1 MEQSKLDCMT
11 MNNSSLLHRKLLLF
25 FACLTGQC
33 CAFNSILLGQR
44 NDRPERFIPQSHHS
58 HVGNDMSDDD
68 FRIGYVAD
76 VEGHWDYFLEYVQ
89 RSKVLDWEEHDSHNN
104 NLSSITGITFQRLK
118 LRPNTHFIYG
128 GDSVD
133 KGPGDIRLCRA
144 LVGLKK
150 RYPDRVHLLVGNRDL
165 NKLRFA
171 SELSDEDMS
180 RPMEDIKRPFW
191 DPNAKS
197 YKEHLEEILQTHSA
211 ATNDDYTLDHFN
223 TKAERLRWML
233 KHTLGCP
240 DTFEFRREEI
250 SIFKDVYGCYPPHS
264 ETHESSPVHTDVSR
278 TNDVSSDTTK
288 VTDEDVVNSFDYEI
302 NHPEGSLCQYLH
314 HASIAAII
322 GNTIFVH
329 GAIDRLTM
337 RFVPS
342 KHSKFELPTSPPP
355 TFSEPSIETKDGKM
369 IDNVHEWVQS
379 LNEYLHDGLKDFE
392 SRPHWNEDRTS
403 RGGEALLAIQNR
415 PSMWGRSVVCNS
427 YADGGVVAT
436 DHAEEQRRQALR
448 VAEEELNPLAFE
460 GIASNVF
467 DQEPADWLLAH
478 GIKRIVVGHKPT
490 GDCPAVLSSAYTGV
504 EVCSVD
510 TSFARRRDI
519 STGEKSNRFGVNRGD
534 AIALVEIAGSDH
546 HNNCLEISGTL
557 ADGTEY
563 SNTHPHI
570 GNNNDTVTG
579 DSILGKRTLDGWWIK
594 ASVSPGRYHLC
605 KGNGRTVEYDTR
617 SEEDLVLHQL
627 SKTIISEQRL

>member
-1 MEQSKLDCMT
+1 MKSTLHDIVKLIL
-11 MNNSSLLHRKLLLF
+11 S
-25 FACLTGQC
+25 FACVTGKC
-33 CAFNSILLGQR
+33 CAFHSIVLGHHQNNRTQR
-44 NDRPERFIPQSHHS
+44 HRTLQSLIE
-58 HVGNDMSDDD
+58 NNMPDDNN

-89 RSKVLDWEEHDSHNN
+89 RSNVLYWEEHEGHNTNISTTTTN
-104 NLSSITGITFQRLK
+104 NYGITFQRLK
-118 LRPNTHFIYG
+118 LRPNTHFVYG

-144 LVGLKK
+144 LVDLKK
-150 RYPDRVHLLVGNRDL
+150 QYPDHVHLLVGNRDL
-165 NKLRFA
+165 NKIRFS
-171 SELSDEDMS
+171 SELSDDDME
-180 RPMEDIKRPFW
+180 RPIEDIKRPFW
-191 DPNAKS
+191 DSNAKS
-197 YKEHLEEILQTHSA
+197 YKEHLEEVKQTHA
-211 ATNDDYTLDHFN
+211 ATKSDCTLDDLN
-223 TKAERLRWML
+223 TKTERLRWML

-250 SIFKDVYGCYPPHS
+250 AYLDKIYGSYPPTC
-264 ETHESSPVHTDVSR
+264 ETHESSPVPTVLHR
-278 TNDVSSDTTK
+278 TNDVDVDTTK
-288 VTDEDVVNSFDYEI
+288 VTDEDVVESFNYEI
-302 NHPEGSLCQYLH
+302 NHSEGSLRQYLH
-314 HASIAAII
+314 HASIASII

-342 KHSKFELPTSPPP
+342 KYSKFDLPTSPPP
-355 TFSEPSIETKDGKM
+355 SFAEPSIDIADGMM
-369 IDNVHEWVQS
+369 IDDVHEWVQS

-392 SRPHWNEDRTS
+392 SRPHWNEERTS

-436 DHAEEQRRQALR
+436 DDAEEQRKQALR

-460 GIASNVF
+460 GVASNVF
-467 DQEPADWLLAH
+467 DQAPADWLLAH

-534 AIALVEIAGSDH
+534 AIALVEIAGSDC
-546 HNNCLEISGTL
+546 NYNRLEISGTL

-570 GNNNDTVTG
+570 GINEDAITG
-579 DSILGKRTLDGWWIK
+579 DSILGKKTVDGWWVK
-594 ASVSPGRYHLC
+594 ASVSDSYHLC
-605 KGNGRTVEYDTR
+605 RGKGRTVEYDTR
-617 SEEDLVLHQL
+617 SEEDVFVCHQL
-627 SKTIISEQRL
+627 LKR

>member
-1 MEQSKLDCMT
+1 MMKIICQSIQLF
-11 MNNSSLLHRKLLLF
+11 LLLVVPF
-25 FACLTGQC
+25 VIVTCFA
-33 CAFNSILLGQR
+33 FHSIR
-44 NDRPERFIPQSHHS
+44 VKQSNCRLQS
-58 HVGNDMSDDD
+58 FKARSQIQSNMSETSSDN

-76 VEGHWDYFLEYVQ
+76 VEGHWNYFLEYVQ
-89 RSKVLDWEEHDSHNN
+89 RSNVLDWEEHEDHNN
-104 NLSSITGITFQRLK
+104 NLAKNDFGITFQRLK
-118 LRPNTHFIYG
+118 LRPNTYFVYG

-165 NKLRFA
+165 NKLRFS
-171 SELSDEDMS
+171 SELSDEDMN
-180 RPMEDIKRPFW
+180 RPIEVIERPFW
-191 DPNAKS
+191 DPKANS
-197 YKEHLEEILQTHSA
+197 YKEHLEELA
-211 ATNDDYTLDHFN
+211 ANGDDHLEHFN

-240 DTFEFRREEI
+240 DTFEFRREEMFYLTKI
-250 SIFKDVYGCYPPHS
+250 YGCYPPSSESHS
-264 ETHESSPVHTDVSR
+264 SIPVSDDISR
-278 TNDVSSDTTK
+278 ACVVNGNTAQ

-302 NHPEGSLCQYLH
+302 NHPEGSLREYLH
-314 HASIAAII
+314 YASIAAII

-342 KHSKFELPTSPPP
+342 KDSKFDLPKLPPP
-355 TFSEPSIETKDGKM
+355 SFSNPSLEILDGTMIED
-369 IDNVHEWVQS
+369 VHEWVQA

-392 SRPHWNEDRTS
+392 TRPKWNEERTT

-415 PSMWGRSVVCNS
+415 PSMWGRSIVCNS

-436 DHAEEQRRQALR
+436 DDAEEQRQQALR
-448 VAEEELNPLAFE
+448 KAEQDLNPLAFE

-467 DQEPADWLLAH
+467 DPVPADWLQKY

-519 STGEKSNRFGVNRGD
+519 STDEDSNRFGVNRGD
-534 AIALVEIAGSDH
+534 AIALVEIAGTDG
-546 HNNCLEISGTL
+546 HNNRLEISGTL

-563 SNTHPHI
+563 SNAHPHI
-570 GNNNDTVTG
+570 GSNSNEEEMV
-579 DSILGKRTLDGWWIK
+579 DSILGKRTADGWWVK
-594 ASVSPGRYHLC
+594 ASVSPGSYHLC
-605 KGNGRTVEYDTR
+605 RGSGRNVEYEVR
-617 SEEDLVLHQL
+617 GEDSIVVCNELLEAIASV
-627 SKTIISEQRL
+627 

>member
-1 MEQSKLDCMT
+1 MPDD
-11 MNNSSLLHRKLLLF
+11 NN
-25 FACLTGQC
+25 
-33 CAFNSILLGQR
+33 
-44 NDRPERFIPQSHHS
+44 
-58 HVGNDMSDDD
+58 

-89 RSKVLDWEEHDSHNN
+89 RSNVLYWEEHEGHNTNISTTTTN
-104 NLSSITGITFQRLK
+104 NYGITFQRLK
-118 LRPNTHFIYG
+118 LRPNTHFVYG

-144 LVGLKK
+144 LVDLKK
-150 RYPDRVHLLVGNRDL
+150 QYPDHVHLLVGNRDL
-165 NKLRFA
+165 NKIRFS
-171 SELSDEDMS
+171 SELSDDDME
-180 RPMEDIKRPFW
+180 RPIEDIKRPFW
-191 DPNAKS
+191 DSNAKS
-197 YKEHLEEILQTHSA
+197 YKEHLEEVKQTHA
-211 ATNDDYTLDHFN
+211 ATKSDCTLDDLN
-223 TKAERLRWML
+223 TKTERLRWML

-250 SIFKDVYGCYPPHS
+250 AYLDKIYGSYPPTC
-264 ETHESSPVHTDVSR
+264 ETHESSPVPTVLHR
-278 TNDVSSDTTK
+278 TNDVDVDTTK
-288 VTDEDVVNSFDYEI
+288 VTDEDVVESFNYEI
-302 NHPEGSLCQYLH
+302 NHSEGSLRQYLH
-314 HASIAAII
+314 HASIASII

-342 KHSKFELPTSPPP
+342 KYSKFDLPTSPPP
-355 TFSEPSIETKDGKM
+355 SFAEPSIDIADGMM
-369 IDNVHEWVQS
+369 IDDVHEWVQS

-392 SRPHWNEDRTS
+392 SRPHWNEERTS

-436 DHAEEQRRQALR
+436 DDAEEQRKQALR

-460 GIASNVF
+460 GVASNVF
-467 DQEPADWLLAH
+467 DQAPADWLLAH

-534 AIALVEIAGSDH
+534 AIALVEIAGSDC
-546 HNNCLEISGTL
+546 NYNRLEVSGTL

-570 GNNNDTVTG
+570 GINEDAITG
-579 DSILGKRTLDGWWIK
+579 DSILGKKTVDGWWVK
-594 ASVSPGRYHLC
+594 ASVSDSYHLC
-605 KGNGRTVEYDTR
+605 RGKGRTVEYDTR
-617 SEEDLVLHQL
+617 SEEDVFVCHQL
-627 SKTIISEQRL
+627 LKR

>member
-1 MEQSKLDCMT
+1 M
-11 MNNSSLLHRKLLLF
+11 
-25 FACLTGQC
+25 
-33 CAFNSILLGQR
+33 
-44 NDRPERFIPQSHHS
+44 P
-58 HVGNDMSDDD
+58 DDN

-76 VEGHWDYFLEYVQ
+76 VEGHWEYFLEYVE
-89 RSKVLDWEEHDSHNN
+89 RSKVLDWEEHDSHNKY
-104 NLSSITGITFQRLK
+104 LSSTANGIALQRLN

-165 NKLRFA
+165 NKLRFS
-171 SELSDEDMS
+171 SELSDEDMC
-180 RPMEDIKRPFW
+180 RPIDHIKRPFW
-191 DPNAKS
+191 DRKAKS
-197 YKEHLEEILQTHSA
+197 YEEHLEEILRTHA
-211 ATNDDYTLDHFN
+211 ATNGDYTLDHFN

-250 SIFKDVYGCYPPHS
+250 SFLHKVYGCYPPNS
-264 ETHESSPVHTDVSR
+264 ETHESSPVHTDISR
-278 TNDVSSDTTK
+278 TNNDVNADTTN

-302 NHPEGSLCQYLH
+302 NHTEGSLRQYLH

-337 RFVPS
+337 CFVPS
-342 KHSKFELPTSPPP
+342 RNSKFELPTSSPPS
-355 TFSEPSIETKDGKM
+355 FSEPSTNISDGTM
-369 IDNVHEWVQS
+369 IDDAHEWVES
-379 LNEYLHDGLKDFE
+379 LNEFLHDGLNDFE
-392 SRPHWNEDRTS
+392 SRPHWNEERTS

-436 DHAEEQRRQALR
+436 DDAEEQRKQALR
-448 VAEEELNPLAFE
+448 VAEEESNPLAFE
-460 GIASNVF
+460 GVASNVF
-467 DQEPADWLLAH
+467 DQAPADWLLTH

-519 STGEKSNRFGVNRGD
+519 STDEKSNRFGVNRGD
-534 AIALVEIAGSDH
+534 AMAVVEIAGSDC
-546 HNNCLEISGTL
+546 HNNCLEVSGTL

-570 GNNNDTVTG
+570 GNNKDSTTSG
-579 DSILGKRTLDGWWIK
+579 DSILGKRTVDGWWIK
-594 ASVSPGRYHLC
+594 ASISPGQYHLC
-605 KGNGRTVEYDTR
+605 RGYGRTVEYNTR
-617 SEEDLVLHQL
+617 SEEDVVVCHQL
-627 SKTIISEQRL
+627 SKTIMSE

>member
-1 MEQSKLDCMT
+1 MP
-11 MNNSSLLHRKLLLF
+11 
-25 FACLTGQC
+25 
-33 CAFNSILLGQR
+33 
-44 NDRPERFIPQSHHS
+44 NDD
-58 HVGNDMSDDD
+58 N

-89 RSKVLDWEEHDSHNN
+89 RSNVLFWEEHEDHNN
-104 NLSSITGITFQRLK
+104 NLSSSATNSFGITFKRLK
-118 LRPNTHFIYG
+118 LRPNTYFVYG

-144 LVGLKK
+144 LVDLKK
-150 RYPDRVHLLVGNRDL
+150 NYPDRVHLLVGNRDL
-165 NKLRFA
+165 NKIRFS
-171 SELSDEDMS
+171 SELSDEDMK
-180 RPMEDIKRPFW
+180 RPIEDIKRPFW

-197 YKEHLEEILQTHSA
+197 YKEHLEELKESHV
-211 ATNDDYTLDHFN
+211 ATDSYTLDDLN

-250 SIFKDVYGCYPPHS
+250 AYLEKIYGSYPPTGD
-264 ETHESSPVHTDVSR
+264 THESSPVPTTVIYH
-278 TNDVSSDTTK
+278 TNDVDVDTTK
-288 VTDEDVVNSFDYEI
+288 VTDEDVVNSFDHEI
-302 NHPEGSLCQYLH
+302 NHPEGSLRQYLH
-314 HASIAAII
+314 HASIACIL

-342 KHSKFELPTSPPP
+342 KQSIFDLPKSPPP
-355 TFSEPSIETKDGKM
+355 SFAEPSTDITDGIM
-369 IDNVHEWVQS
+369 IDNVHEWVHS
-379 LNEYLHDGLKDFE
+379 LNEYLRDGLKDFE
-392 SRPHWNEDRTS
+392 SRPHWNEERTS

-436 DHAEEQRRQALR
+436 EDAEEQRKQALR

-519 STGEKSNRFGVNRGD
+519 STGEKSNRFGANRGD
-534 AIALVEIAGSDH
+534 AISLVEIAGSDC
-546 HNNCLEISGTL
+546 NYNRLEISGML

-563 SNTHPHI
+563 SSTYPHI
-570 GNNNDTVTG
+570 GSNEDSESG
-579 DSILGKRTLDGWWIK
+579 GSILGKKTVDGWWVK
-594 ASVSPGRYHLC
+594 AVASDKYHLC
-605 KGNGRTVEYDTR
+605 RGKGRTVEYDTR
-617 SEEDLVLHQL
+617 SEEDVVICRQL
-627 SKTIISEQRL
+627 LMR

>member
-1 MEQSKLDCMT
+1 MKST
-11 MNNSSLLHRKLLLF
+11 FNAIKLLLF
-25 FACLTGQC
+25 FSLTQEC

-44 NDRPERFIPQSHHS
+44 NHPSQHRLTMQAHVESNMPE
-58 HVGNDMSDDD
+58 DDD
-68 FRIGYVAD
+68 KFRIGYVAD

-89 RSKVLDWEEHDSHNN
+89 RSNVLFWEEHEDHNN
-104 NLSSITGITFQRLK
+104 HLSSSTTNSLNVTFQTLK

-128 GDSVD
+128 GDAVD

-144 LVGLKK
+144 LVDLKK
-150 RYPDRVHLLVGNRDL
+150 KYPDRVHLLVGNRDL
-165 NKLRFA
+165 NKLRFS
-171 SELSDEDMS
+171 SELSDKDME
-180 RPMEDIKRPFW
+180 RPIEDIKRPFW
-191 DPNAKS
+191 DPKAKS
-197 YKEHLEEILQTHSA
+197 YKEHLEEQTQATSA
-211 ATNDDYTLDHFN
+211 TEDGDYTLDDLN

-250 SIFKDVYGCYPPHS
+250 AYLEKTYGRYPPTS
-264 ETHESSPVHTDVSR
+264 DTHESSPVPAVLSRANDIDV
-278 TNDVSSDTTK
+278 DATK
-288 VTDEDVVNSFDYEI
+288 VTDEDVVNSFEYEI
-302 NHPEGSLCQYLH
+302 NHPEGSLRQYLH
-314 HASIAAII
+314 HASIAAIV

-342 KHSKFELPTSPPP
+342 KHSMFHLPTSPPP
-355 TFSEPSIETKDGKM
+355 SFSEPSIDIADGLM
-369 IDNVHEWVQS
+369 IDDAHEWVRS
-379 LNEYLHDGLKDFE
+379 LNEYLRDGLKDFE
-392 SRPHWNEDRTS
+392 SRPHWNEERTS

-436 DHAEEQRRQALR
+436 DDAEKQRKEALR

-467 DQEPADWLLAH
+467 DQVPADWLLAH

-519 STGEKSNRFGVNRGD
+519 STSNRFGVNRGD
-534 AIALVEIAGSDH
+534 AIALVEIAGSGY
-546 HNNCLEISGTL
+546 NSNRLEISGTL

-563 SNTHPHI
+563 LSTYPHI
-570 GNNNDTVTG
+570 DIDGKEQTITD
-579 DSILGKRTLDGWWIK
+579 DSMLGKKTVDGWWVK
-594 ASVSPGRYHLC
+594 AVVSDNYHLC
-605 KGNGRTVEYDTR
+605 RGKGRTVEYDTR
-617 SEEDLVLHQL
+617 SEKDVVVCRQL
-627 SKTIISEQRL
+627 LNATASENRL

>member
-1 MEQSKLDCMT
+1 
-11 MNNSSLLHRKLLLF
+11 
-25 FACLTGQC
+25 
-33 CAFNSILLGQR
+33 
-44 NDRPERFIPQSHHS
+44 
-58 HVGNDMSDDD
+58 MSDE

-89 RSKVLDWEEHDSHNN
+89 RSKVLDWEEQDNHNKN
-104 NLSSITGITFQRLK
+104 FSSTTGITFQMLK

-144 LVGLKK
+144 LVSLKK

-180 RPMEDIKRPFW
+180 RPIDDIKRPFW
-191 DPNAKS
+191 DPDAKS
-197 YKEHLEEILQTHSA
+197 YKEHLEEILQTC
-211 ATNDDYTLDHFN
+211 DCTLDQLN

-250 SIFKDVYGCYPPHS
+250 SIFKDEYGCYPPHS
-264 ETHESSPVHTDVSR
+264 ETHGSSPVHTDGTRAS
-278 TNDVSSDTTK
+278 DVNGDTTE
-288 VTDEDVVNSFDYEI
+288 VTDDDVVNSFEYEI
-302 NHPEGSLCQYLH
+302 NHPEGSLRQYLH

-355 TFSEPSIETKDGKM
+355 AFSEPSIETTDGTM
-369 IDNVHEWVQS
+369 INDVHEWVQS
-379 LNEYLHDGLKDFE
+379 LNEYLQEGLRDFE
-392 SRPHWNEDRTS
+392 SRPYWNEERTS

-519 STGEKSNRFGVNRGD
+519 STGEKSNRFGVHRGD
-534 AIALVEIAGSDH
+534 AIALVEIAGSDS

-563 SNTHPHI
+563 SSTHPLI
-570 GNNNDTVTG
+570 GNHKETKTG
-579 DSILGKRTLDGWWIK
+579 DSILGRRTSDGWWIK

-617 SEEDLVLHQL
+617 SEKDLVLCPNNSRRQ
-627 SKTIISEQRL
+627 